1 MAYAHRA
8 IYSMNVLKGAQ
19 SAKAQFVCFAAL
31 DILWK
36 KENVLLFMEIQSL
49 DVETILHKTHVS
61 CAKRDT

>member
-1 MAYAHRA
+1 
-8 IYSMNVLKGAQ
+8 MNVLKGAQ
-19 SAKAQFVCFAAL
+19 SVKAQFVWFAAL